1 MKFLHEIILS
11 SSSKHGSP
19 EILETGLGFA
29 PSFFIN
35 GRPNVSV
42 GDAHI
47 NVDAEDDVSKIEEGG
62 RKREREEHGFQG
74 RWGDPGICLISLDRT
89 PSFPIRSS
97 FFCPFQNITTVR

>member
-62 RKREREEHGFQG
+62 RKRERE
-74 RWGDPGICLISLDRT
+74 
-89 PSFPIRSS
+89 RSMDS
-97 FFCPFQNITTVR
+97 KGGGGTLEFVLYHWTALPHFL